1 MTSLESSIASMT
13 VPELFDL
20 MTKIMEEIELR
31 LMQDAGQE
39 EEHAGIMGCHS

>member
-1 MTSLESSIASMT
+1 MSDREIAELT

-20 MTKIMEEIELR
+20 MTRIMEEIELR

-39 EEHAGIMGCHS
+39 EEHAGIMGRHR